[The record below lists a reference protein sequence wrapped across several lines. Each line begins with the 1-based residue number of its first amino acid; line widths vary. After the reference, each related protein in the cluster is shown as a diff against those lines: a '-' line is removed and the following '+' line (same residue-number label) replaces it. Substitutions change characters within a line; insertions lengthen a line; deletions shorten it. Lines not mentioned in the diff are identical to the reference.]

1 MKKKFEKGLKFI
13 DDLKE
18 NANAK
23 TILFFGFYFIFFLVL
38 VLLVRFAPK
47 HIINPDQYEKSK
59 PLYFSSEVLKN
70 NNYHFKYIVYLDEYT
85 YEYEG
90 DKFNEL
96 ELFEY
101 NNSSYFNNNNTF
113 YKKGESWEK
122 VDNPYRFNKFFSG
135 KSISD
140 LINNSYYQK
149 STRNEDNTSYH
160 ELDISS
166 NTINKILDN
175 KDSDVDEVPNKI
187 IIYADSD
194 GELDKISFNLDSYCK
209 VIDGCQNTLKIDLEY
224 SNAGKIQDIK
234 NPISSE
240 N

>member
-113 YKKGESWEK
+113 YKKGVVK
-122 VDNPYRFNKFFSG
+122 VF
-135 KSISD
+135 
-140 LINNSYYQK
+140 LI
-149 STRNEDNTSYH
+149 
-160 ELDISS
+160 
-166 NTINKILDN
+166 
-175 KDSDVDEVPNKI
+175 
-187 IIYADSD
+187 
-194 GELDKISFNLDSYCK
+194 
-209 VIDGCQNTLKIDLEY
+209 
-224 SNAGKIQDIK
+224 
-234 NPISSE
+234 
-240 N
+240 